1 MIKKIITRNKKIGKA
16 CSAKKQPFRMFF
28 LTLSIVRNKHHGL
41 CPWLFIIIFIFSLG
55 ILQGCL
61 APVQRKTA
69 VIPKKKI
76 DDETVQKVEKILKRV
91 ENISKNK
98 GLEFLGRSTM
108 SESVELMDMGVKVC
122 PVLVSKLKIS
132 KDWKLRFWLVDLLG
146 YIPSREN
153 IIPLVEVI
161 EDSTEKEITRLRA
174 CDSLKELN
182 YTESI
187 EHLLIA
193 KDIVKNEKLKQKIEE
208 TIERLKR

>member
-1 MIKKIITRNKKIGKA
+1 MIKK
-16 CSAKKQPFRMFF
+16 S
-28 LTLSIVRNKHHGL
+28 VV
-41 CPWLFIIIFIFSLG
+41 IFVIFAG

-76 DDETVQKVEKILKRV
+76 DDETVQKVEKILNRV
-91 ENISKNK
+91 ENIAKNRE
-98 GLEFLGRSTM
+98 LEFLGRSTM

-122 PVLVSKLKIS
+122 PILVSKLKVS
-132 KDWKLRFWLVDLLG
+132 RNWKLRFWLVDLLG

-153 IIPLVEVI
+153 IISLVEVI
-161 EDSTEKEITRLRA
+161 EDSTEKEATRLRA
-174 CDSLKELN
+174 CESLMELN

-193 KDIVKNEKLKQKIEE
+193 KDIVTNEKLKQKIEL
-208 TIERLKR
+208 TIKRLKR